1 MVSLY
6 IILFLKY
13 ITVVHITTYT
23 YMLLLSLLTLPL
35 IGVFII
41 SADLDNFPFQ
51 SKSINNK
58 KKIALFISILNFI
71 VSLFVFIFFDFSYNQ
86 FQFVLEPHNVGE
98 YPFYLGLD
106 GISIYFVL
114 LTTFIMPITI
124 LSN

>member
-1 MVSLY
+1 MLMVSLY

-58 KKIALFISILNFI
+58 NT
-71 VSLFVFIFFDFSYNQ
+71 Y
-86 FQFVLEPHNVGE
+86 
-98 YPFYLGLD
+98 
-106 GISIYFVL
+106 
-114 LTTFIMPITI
+114 
-124 LSN
+124 